1 MKPPYSISPLIIKL
15 ISSISIKLGEINALY
30 LDKQEPK
37 LRKQNRIKTI
47 FSSLQIEGNTLSE
60 DQIEAIFNNKKV
72 VGPAKDILEVKNAIQ
87 VYEAIQSFKPTSVKS
102 FLSAHKMLMSG
113 LIDQPG
119 KYRNKGVGIVKGSK
133 VAHLAP
139 PYENVPT
146 LMNDLFAYLKKDD
159 DLVLIKSCVFHY
171 EMEFI
176 HPFMDG
182 NGRMGR
188 LWQTLILMQE
198 FPVFEFIPFESIIH
212 SNQKEYYKALSQSDK
227 SGNSTFF
234 IEYML
239 SVLDK
244 TLQEVLGIK
253 SKKMSSEQ
261 RLEYFVQI
269 GMSEF
274 TRLDYMAVFKNISSA
289 TASRDLL
296 KGVELKLFS
305 KSGMQNK
312 TIYKLR

>member
-1 MKPPYSISPLIIKL
+1 MKPPYTISLLIIEL

-60 DQIEAIFNNKKV
+60 DQMEAIFNNKKV
-72 VGPAKDILEVKNAIQ
+72 VGPAKDILEVMNAIQ
-87 VYEAIQSFKPTSVKS
+87 VYETIHRFNPTSVKS
-102 FLSAHKMLMSG
+102 FLSAHKLLMSG

-159 DLVLIKSCVFHY
+159 DLALIKSCVFHY

-198 FPVFEFIPFESIIH
+198 FPVFEFIPFESMIH

-227 SGNSTFF
+227 SGNSTLF

-239 SVLDK
+239 AVLDK
-244 TLQEVLGIK
+244 TLQEVLGLK

-296 KGVELKLFS
+296 KGVELELFS

-312 TIYKLR
+312 TIYKLI

>member
-1 MKPPYSISPLIIKL
+1 MKPPYTISPKIIEL
-15 ISSISIKLGEINALY
+15 ISSISIKLGEMNALY

-60 DQIEAIFNNKKV
+60 DQIEAIVNNKKV
-72 VGPAKDILEVKNAIQ
+72 IGPAKDILEVKNAIQ
-87 VYEAIQSFKPTSVKS
+87 VYDAIQNFKPNSVKS

-113 LIDQPG
+113 LVDQPG

-139 PYENVPT
+139 SYKNVPG
-146 LMNDLFAYLKKDD
+146 LMNDLFAYLKKDE

-171 EMEFI
+171 ELEFI

-188 LWQTLILMQE
+188 LWQTLILLHE
-198 FPVFEFIPFESIIH
+198 YPVFEFLPFESIIH
-212 SNQKEYYKALSQSDK
+212 SSQKEYYKALSQSDNA
-227 SGNSTFF
+227 GNSTLF

-239 SVLDK
+239 TVLDK
-244 TLQEVLGIK
+244 TLKEVLGFK
-253 SKKMSSEQ
+253 NKTMSSEQ

-274 TRLDYMAVFKNISSA
+274 TRLDYMAVFKTISSA
-289 TASRDLL
+289 TASRDLI
-296 KGVELKLFS
+296 KGVELNLFS